1 MSKLYKFRPVLST
14 DEACELISR
23 RTGETATLETID
35 YLIGTGYLTRILCH
49 GEIIVGFT
57 EDATEAMLEGELG
70 DVAVESLIGIVS
82 QYYALADQLELCQA
96 IDTNEISYCFFRV
109 KPDDNG
115 TIHYKDKYRLDD
127 LLPITREDKDAV
139 GFLYE
144 EIASIIETAND
155 EARIPEPPKFRPL
168 LIRIEQ
174 PVSPSRRASVS
185 ELLGFETAG
194 GVYSPAPRAKEA
206 LTQQATS
213 PSKLDYRERE
223 SMERIILALAKT
235 AGFDLAEPFKAAT
248 ALQAAAARA
257 GIELPKSKDN
267 IAGKLK
273 AAARHDSY
281 S

>member
-1 MSKLYKFRPVLST
+1 MSKLYKFRPVLSA

-35 YLIGTGYLTRILCH
+35 YLLGTGYLTRIFCH
-49 GEIIVGFT
+49 SEIIVGFKEET
-57 EDATEAMLEGELG
+57 VEAMLDGKAG
-70 DVAVESLIGIVS
+70 NVAVESLIGIVS
-82 QYYALADQLELCQA
+82 QYYSIADDLELCQA
-96 IDTNEISYCFFRV
+96 VDTTETIYYFFRV
-109 KPDDNG
+109 KPDQDG
-115 TIHYKDKYRLDD
+115 TINYKDQYYLVD
-127 LLPITREDKDAV
+127 LMPITRDDSSAV

-144 EIASIIETAND
+144 ELSNIIEAAND
-155 EARIPEPPKFRPL
+155 ESHIPAPPKFKPL
-168 LIRIEQ
+168 LIRVEGA
-174 PVSPSRRASVS
+174 VSPSRRGSVS
-185 ELLGFETAG
+185 ELLGFETAS

-206 LTQQATS
+206 LTQQAAA

-235 AGFDLAEPFKAAT
+235 AGFDLTEPFKAAT
-248 ALQAAAARA
+248 ALQAAAARS

-281 S
+281 N